1 MASDPIL
8 PLNTRTRSST
18 LATDRL
24 SVLVRHVSPDPSAPV
39 MPKSAQTPAACGVA
53 AAADSQ
59 PIDVSGTP
67 AQPAGGLYSSLS
79 QAVGRGWRSLR
90 SEVAAEL
97 QLRHL
102 RNRPEEARQLVQL
115 DRSASV
121 AEIHHA
127 LVEDGAVIIRELID
141 PATVDRVRQ
150 ELAEI
155 TESQKA
161 EGRLQHTGPPG
172 SFVGDKTERTRE
184 FLHRS
189 RAAQELLTHPV
200 VISAMERLMGANC
213 KRFRLKVATHI
224 DIGPGETAQPLH
236 REDGL
241 YPAAHPGSEWCCD
254 CMWALSDFTPENG
267 ATHIVRASHKGP
279 QDTSGRVGYE
289 HTAQAAMPKG
299 SCLIFTGAQKRL
311 SVPIMLYSHPN
322 ICQDRL
328 GTDTHRT
335 F

>member
-1 MASDPIL
+1 
-8 PLNTRTRSST
+8 
-18 LATDRL
+18 
-24 SVLVRHVSPDPSAPV
+24 
-39 MPKSAQTPAACGVA
+39 
-53 AAADSQ
+53 
-59 PIDVSGTP
+59 
-67 AQPAGGLYSSLS
+67 
-79 QAVGRGWRSLR
+79 
-90 SEVAAEL
+90 
-97 QLRHL
+97 
-102 RNRPEEARQLVQL
+102 
-115 DRSASV
+115 
-121 AEIHHA
+121 
-127 LVEDGAVIIRELID
+127 
-141 PATVDRVRQ
+141 
-150 ELAEI
+150 
-155 TESQKA
+155 
-161 EGRLQHTGPPG
+161 
-172 SFVGDKTERTRE
+172 
-184 FLHRS
+184 
-189 RAAQELLTHPV
+189 
-200 VISAMERLMGANC
+200 MGANC

-241 YPAAHPGSEWCCD
+241 YPAAHHGSEWCCD